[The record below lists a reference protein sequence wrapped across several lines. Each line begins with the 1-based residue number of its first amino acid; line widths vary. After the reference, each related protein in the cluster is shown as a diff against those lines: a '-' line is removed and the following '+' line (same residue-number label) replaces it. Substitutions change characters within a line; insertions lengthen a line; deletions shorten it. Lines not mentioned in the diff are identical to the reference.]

1 MLERKGDH
9 VREKTENQPHR
20 VDLAQKKAH
29 ACGGICAR
37 IHRKGRDA
45 ALAGGAD
52 QLLQRA
58 DPEQPGI

>member
-9 VREKTENQPHR
+9 VRKKDENQPHR
-20 VDLAQKKAH
+20 VDLAQEKAH
-29 ACGGICAR
+29 ARGGIRAG

-52 QLLQRA
+52 QLL
-58 DPEQPGI
+58 